1 MAKLKNCKHCGNEVA
16 KSAKTCPSCGGI
28 IKKPFYKKTWFW
40 ILIVIVLIGIIASA
54 SGDKTSKENDKP
66 KYQKNKETKIT
77 VVDMSSMTEAEI
89 DTWCNENRINCKIQ
103 KEYSNEVEKDEFIR
117 QSVDANKTIYEGDK
131 ILIYYSMGK
140 EPTKGQL
147 NALKKAESY
156 SENLHMSKKGIYKQ
170 LTSEYGEGF
179 SKEEAQYAIDNM
191 SADWNA
197 NALEKAKSYQEN
209 LNMSKKA
216 IYKQLI
222 SQYGEQFTKEEAQYA
237 IDHLDD

>member
-1 MAKLKNCKHCGNEVA
+1 MGKMKICKFCGNEIA
-16 KSAKTCPSCGGI
+16 KNAKTCPECGGKN
-28 IKKPFYKKTWFW
+28 KKPFYKKIWFW
-40 ILIVIVLIGIIASA
+40 ILIAIIIIAAA
-54 SGDKTSKENDKP
+54 SGANNKSSKDDEKP

-77 VVDMSSMTEAEI
+77 VADMSEMTEAEI
-89 DTWCNENRINCKIQ
+89 DTWCDENKINCKIQ
-103 KEYSNEVEKDEFIR
+103 REYSDDIAKDGFIR
-117 QSVDANKTIYEGDK
+117 QSVAADKTIYEGDK

-170 LTSEYGEGF
+170 LISEYGEGF
-179 SKEEAQYAIDNM
+179 SKEEAQYAIDNIN
-191 SADWNA
+191 ADWKA

-209 LNMSKKA
+209 LNMSKNA